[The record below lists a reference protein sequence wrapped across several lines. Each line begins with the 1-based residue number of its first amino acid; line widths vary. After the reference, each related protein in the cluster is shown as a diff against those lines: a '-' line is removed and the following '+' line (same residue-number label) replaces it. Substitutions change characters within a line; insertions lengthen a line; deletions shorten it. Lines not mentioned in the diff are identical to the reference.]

1 MYQIIGVIEKNGNDG
16 PFVNVRVNGTSK
28 IFKKTA
34 KELYE
39 TKWLQGF
46 SREDAA
52 YIGVLNAQEC
62 CEELRGSKKN
72 VEKVKFPAQ
81 NVILLGMLF
90 VCFLLMSNL
99 TAMKVASISISNVF
113 GIFLSGE
120 IEFPA
125 ALVFFPITYLLSD
138 VLTEV
143 YGYKICRSIIWGGF
157 ICNAIFL
164 GGIAVAANVPAST
177 EWLKT
182 HGNVVSSYE
191 TILSGYSRV
200 FLASSIAYFFGEF
213 INSYILA
220 KLKIATSGK
229 YFPVRI
235 VGSTIVGVLVD
246 STIFIYIA
254 FYGIL
259 TTKIILTMIFAQI
272 TFKVG
277 YEILMLPLTYKITK
291 FLKRKDGVDH
301 YDFDTRF
308 NPFSFKT

>member
-1 MYQIIGVIEKNGNDG
+1 MYRIVGVIEKNGSEG

-28 IFKKTA
+28 IFKKHA

-39 TKWLQGF
+39 KKWLQGF
-46 SREDAA
+46 SKEDAA

-62 CEELRGSKKN
+62 YEGLGISKNKN
-72 VEKVKFPAQ
+72 IESVKFPAQ
-81 NVILLGMLF
+81 NVILLGMMF
-90 VCFLLMSNL
+90 VSFLLMSNL
-99 TAMKVASISISNVF
+99 TAMKVAAISLPNLF
-113 GIFLSGE
+113 WE

-125 ALVFFPITYLLSD
+125 ALVFFPVTYLLSD

-182 HGNVVSSYE
+182 NENVALSYE
-191 TILSGYSRV
+191 TILSGYSRI

-220 KLKIATSGK
+220 KLKIATSGR
-229 YFPVRI
+229 YFPIRI

-246 STIFIYIA
+246 STIFIFIA
-254 FYGIL
+254 FYGVL
-259 TTKIILTMIFAQI
+259 TTKIILTMVLAQI
-272 TFKVG
+272 AFKVC
-277 YEILMLPLTYKITK
+277 YEILMLPFTYKITN
-291 FLKRKDGVDH
+291 FLKKKDGVDH

-308 NPFSFKT
+308 NPFSFKA